1 MEVDRE
7 ENAMNAGPSTAP
19 ATGVTG
25 GTSDEG
31 RPEGMSKSAV
41 KRAAKQARMEA
52 LKPMK
57 RAAEKERRKIRT
69 AQLAKGYAEGTLS
82 EAEREIVE
90 RRKRLEKQR
99 KVAKRKAEHG
109 EEGNGWGGGVV
120 VDLGFD
126 DLMNEQEI
134 SSMSQQLGYLYSTN
148 RTAKLPIRT
157 ILHTTFSPT
166 ASPRLWEKMV
176 NANWARWNRCY
187 WWNEGLADL
196 KSALESAALLHK
208 HPASEV
214 EEQKKEGLEGQ
225 LTGTRLPSG
234 LEAGKHKLVYLSA
247 DAEEELSTLSEDEV
261 YIIGGIVDR
270 NRYKNLCQDKAEKL
284 AIRTARLPIGT
295 YLANL
300 PTRKVLTVNQV
311 FEILLQ
317 YLNLQDWAAAFE
329 AVIPQRK
336 FMTSGRKTRRKQGG
350 EEDEDGEGEEG
361 PATEGPEAE
370 AVDVVDGEN
379 AETTNES

>member
-1 MEVDRE
+1 MDIDGE
-7 ENAMNAGPSTAP
+7 ESAMNAGPSTGA
-19 ATGVTG
+19 ASGST
-25 GTSDEG
+25 EEA
-31 RPEGMSKSAV
+31 RPEAMSKNAM

-52 LKPMK
+52 VKPLK

-69 AQLAKGYAEGTLS
+69 AQLAKGYAEGTLT
-82 EAEREIVE
+82 EEEREIVE

-99 KVAKRKAEHG
+99 KVARRKAEHG
-109 EEGNGWGGGVV
+109 EEGDGWGGGVV

-126 DLMNEQEI
+126 ELMNEQEI
-134 SSMSQQLGYLYSTN
+134 ASMSQQLGYLYSTN
-148 RTAKLPIRT
+148 RTAKLPIKT
-157 ILHTTFSPT
+157 ILHTTFSP
-166 ASPRLWEKMV
+166 AAAPRLWEKMV
-176 NANWARWNRCY
+176 NSNWGKWNRCY
-187 WWNEGLADL
+187 WWSEGLDNL
-196 KSALESAALLHK
+196 KSALDGKSTAPFEKGPS
-208 HPASEV
+208 STE
-214 EEQKKEGLEGQ
+214 KEGLEGC
-225 LTGTRLPSG
+225 LSGPNLPSG

-284 AIRTARLPIGT
+284 GIRTARLPIGT

-311 FEILLQ
+311 FEILLR
-317 YLNLQDWAAAFE
+317 YLELQDWAAAFE

-350 EEDEDGEGEEG
+350 EEGKEDGEEHESDHDEVGEEVNEAAEDTEV
-361 PATEGPEAE
+361 PAVAE
-370 AVDVVDGEN
+370 
-379 AETTNES
+379 S